1 MLLVNKNNFFQ
12 QQSRSSYLANLGARI
27 NTSLLFYFFNPMFSI
42 AFLILRHK
50 NKKQFFGFY
59 KNEHQFFLRPL
70 ASYEWRSRSCI
81 KTLALSAQSAVTTKK
96 ASYPVCNIHLTAT
109 KTNFFVSVAHA
120 KTRHV
125 FVSFSTGALGF
136 TGPQKRSYISCWSLG
151 DVVRRYIRGFI
162 GFRHMYYHII
172 FHGFFMRRR
181 YLGFLR
187 GFKRRF
193 YLRRNIFITD
203 MRSSFLQLYNGTRAS
218 HFARTGRRRRIF
230 F

>member
-136 TGPQKRSYISCWSLG
+136 TGPQKRSYISC
-151 DVVRRYIRGFI
+151 
-162 GFRHMYYHII
+162 
-172 FHGFFMRRR
+172 
-181 YLGFLR
+181 
-187 GFKRRF
+187 
-193 YLRRNIFITD
+193 
-203 MRSSFLQLYNGTRAS
+203 
-218 HFARTGRRRRIF
+218 
-230 F
+230 